1 VQKPPPAFFV
11 FFAVALSII
20 AGVHAYVGVQVIG
33 GLGLTGIAATA
44 AWAALVLSAL
54 SIPAALLGRF
64 LLKPPLADQV
74 AWVGLTLMGFMSFML
89 LGAVLRDLVLGGL
102 GLIGALPTEPTVRA
116 ELVAVTG
123 AALLPAGLM
132 ATGLGFYFARRTPPV
147 VDVEVRVP
155 GLDPRLVGLR
165 IVQISDIHVGP
176 TIKRDRIARM
186 VSEIDALDADVV
198 AITGDLVDGS
208 VASLREHT
216 APIAD
221 LRARHGVFFVTGN
234 HEYYAGAEAWIA
246 ELRRL
251 GLTVLLNEHRVLEH
265 GGAPFV
271 VAGVTDYSA
280 GRMLPEHTSDPRRA
294 AAGAPPGVFKLL
306 LAHQPRSAYAA
317 AEAGFD
323 LQLSGHTHGGQ
334 FVPWN
339 LFVPLQQ
346 PFTHSLRTM
355 GRLQVYTSR
364 GTGYWGPPVR
374 LGASSEI
381 TRLTLAAA

>member
-1 VQKPPPAFFV
+1 LYLCDNKFHTQALTALLNDDQRFGFV
-11 FFAVALSII
+11 VMDGNGSLYGTVCGNTREILHKFTVDLPKKHGRGGQSALRFARLRVEKRHNYIGKVAETATSIFITDDMPNI
-20 AGVHAYVGVQVIG
+20 AG
-33 GLGLTGIAATA
+33 
-44 AWAALVLSAL
+44 LVLAGSAE
-54 SIPAALLGRF
+54 F
-64 LLKPPLADQV
+64 KQQ
-74 AWVGLTLMGFMSFML
+74 LTS
-89 LGAVLRDLVLGGL
+89 
-102 GLIGALPTEPTVRA
+102 TER
-116 ELVAVTG
+116 
-123 AALLPAGLM
+123 
-132 ATGLGFYFARRTPPV
+132 
-147 VDVEVRVP
+147 
-155 GLDPRLVGLR
+155 LDPRLVGLR

-176 TIKRDRIARM
+176 TIKRARIARM
-186 VSEIDALDADVV
+186 VSEIDALDADIV

-234 HEYYAGAEAWIA
+234 HEYYAGAEEWIA

-251 GLTVLLNEHRVLEH
+251 GLTVLLNEHRVLER

-280 GRMLPEHTSDPRRA
+280 GRMVPAHASDPHRA
-294 AAGAPPGVFKLL
+294 AAGAPTGVFKLL
-306 LAHQPRSAYAA
+306 LAHQPRSAFAA

-346 PFTHSLRTM
+346 PFTHSLSTM